1 MNPIVLVLSL
11 REASLVQSAL
21 LALTSGT
28 SNFPELDSVISDLQ
42 TFVHRA
48 ENPDLYAHEDTRTDG
63 EADADALASA
73 GHGTDEDYRHDDH
86 QYCDDQF

>member
-1 MNPIVLVLSL
+1 MNPVYLILSL
-11 REASLVQSAL
+11 NEASLVLTALRSAEGAGSNV
-21 LALTSGT
+21 ALDG
-28 SNFPELDSVISDLQ
+28 VIGDLQ
-42 TFVHRA
+42 TLVHRA
-48 ENPDLYAHEDTRTDG
+48 ENPDLYADEDRGTDE